1 MTREFA
7 YLSAY
12 TFETLLIKAPLITLH
27 RCNLLRIMY
36 YDPSPPPT
44 IPSFLWRLYRIARL
58 DYNIGETDR

>member
-1 MTREFA
+1 MTRGFA
-7 YLSAY
+7 YLFAY

-27 RCNLLRIMY
+27 RCNLLRIIY
-36 YDPSPPPT
+36 YDPPLT

>member
-1 MTREFA
+1 MTRGFA

-36 YDPSPPPT
+36 YDPPPHDPIIFMAAISNHST
-44 IPSFLWRLYRIARL
+44 RLQHW
-58 DYNIGETDR
+58 

>member
-1 MTREFA
+1 MTRGFA

-12 TFETLLIKAPLITLH
+12 TLETLLIKAPLITLH

-36 YDPSPPPT
+36 YDPPT